1 MNPIYPDLTPAA
13 RAVLEAAVRQRVFE
27 LVARIKEP
35 CCPVRLHPVD
45 CIIPIDFDLRGASAG
60 IYKAKRSPGGPW
72 QRRLRFNPDALA
84 IEGGRWMLEEVVPH
98 EVAHLL
104 AHLAAEAA
112 PIPKLA
118 APFEGHGL
126 GWQMLAR
133 WLGASGRTTHDFR
146 LPPGRQVKRFL
157 YRSTCGREVTLT
169 SQRHKLVQAGRTLVF
184 PRTGGRVR
192 AENLIGATP

>member
-1 MNPIYPDLTPAA
+1 MNQSPEPLPPDRRL
-13 RAVLEAAVRQRVFE
+13 VLEAAVKSRVAE
-27 LVARIKEP
+27 LLRRATAP
-35 CCPVRLHPVD
+35 DCPVRLAPVD
-45 CIIPIDFDLRGASAG
+45 CIIPITFDIRGASAG

-118 APFEGHGL
+118 APFKGHGL

-133 WLGASGRTTHDFR
+133 WLGASGRTTHNFN

-157 YRSTCGREVTLT
+157 YRSTCGREVALT